1 MPAKK
6 RLLRNPFR
14 TFEHLTQ
21 NMRVGGRGRD
31 QHKRREG
38 GEEKA
43 LAR

>member
-6 RLLRNPFR
+6 RPLRNPFR

-21 NMRVGGRGRD
+21 NMRVGGRD
-31 QHKRREG
+31 QHKWKEG
-38 GEEKA
+38 GREKA